1 MVSVLYRI
9 VVSGQGGTVGYAEL
23 LQADHMHHIRAI
35 TVRFV
40 EYVIDCLLSFSPQH
54 DESCE
59 SCIDGDIL
67 TRLSE
72 CTMII

>member
-40 EYVIDCLLSFSPQH
+40 EYVIDCLLSFSP
-54 DESCE
+54 SM
-59 SCIDGDIL
+59 
-67 TRLSE
+67 TRAANLALMAIS
-72 CTMII
+72 

>member
-40 EYVIDCLLSFSPQH
+40 EYVMVASFPF
-54 DESCE
+54 
-59 SCIDGDIL
+59 L
-67 TRLSE
+67 PA
-72 CTMII
+72 